1 MKEETSSSNFNDIK
15 TGEEELELL
24 LSSVNDKLFLLGKDW
39 LSLSELK
46 GQTFAEKKSFLELK
60 NIELDFDY
68 HKISLWPH

>member
-1 MKEETSSSNFNDIK
+1 MKEETSTSNFNDIK
-15 TGEEELELL
+15 TGEEELDLL

-46 GQTFAEKKSFLELK
+46 GQNFAEKKSLLELK

>member
-1 MKEETSSSNFNDIK
+1 MKEENSNSNFNDIK
-15 TGEEELELL
+15 TGEEELDLL

-46 GQTFAEKKSFLELK
+46 GQTFAEKKSLLELK

>member
-1 MKEETSSSNFNDIK
+1 MKEENSTSNFNDIK
-15 TGEEELELL
+15 TGEEELDLL

-46 GQTFAEKKSFLELK
+46 GQTFAEKKSLLELK